1 MCTNNIFNE
10 HMCVHTCM
18 WLKECC
24 AMNTLATENV
34 HWEQV
39 PTGKILLLDVWRGS
53 NKTINLQI
61 YKSYV
66 DASEK
71 NKGMSYN
78 LWNPSEH
85 IKESETEE
93 GTRTKRQEGK
103 KKTFCLS
110 SFGKTESIELSF
122 YDWLSWFTLTNV
134 PSIAWHSYCYF
145 YFPERQVETERLQY
159 PLRNILFILG
169 RVHLPNYKPTW
180 LIRLFLEWGPSK
192 VQIYA

>member
-1 MCTNNIFNE
+1 
-10 HMCVHTCM
+10 M
-18 WLKECC
+18 WLKEYC
-24 AMNTLATENV
+24 AMNTLSTENV

-39 PTGKILLLDVWRGS
+39 HIGKILLLDVLRGS

-93 GTRTKRQEGK
+93 GTGTKRQEEK
-103 KKTFCLS
+103 KSPLLEFLWENTINWAL
-110 SFGKTESIELSF
+110 LL
-122 YDWLSWFTLTNV
+122 WLALMVYVDEYAVN
-134 PSIAWHSYCYF
+134 
-145 YFPERQVETERLQY
+145 
-159 PLRNILFILG
+159 PL
-169 RVHLPNYKPTW
+169 
-180 LIRLFLEWGPSK
+180 
-192 VQIYA
+192 A

>member
-39 PTGKILLLDVWRGS
+39 HTGKILLLDVLRGS

-61 YKSYV
+61 YKSYI

-103 KKTFCLS
+103 KKPSAWVPLGKQNQLS
-110 SFGKTESIELSF
+110 SPSTIGSRGLHWRICCQSLGIVIVIFIFQKDKLRLRDFSTYSETYCSF
-122 YDWLSWFTLTNV
+122 L
-134 PSIAWHSYCYF
+134 
-145 YFPERQVETERLQY
+145 VE
-159 PLRNILFILG
+159 FIC
-169 RVHLPNYKPTW
+169 
-180 LIRLFLEWGPSK
+180 LITSPPG
-192 VQIYA
+192 